1 MSKPNRET
9 PVLTGEDALKF
20 EMASQNVSPA
30 SKEEKEEAKRAY
42 EFFQSVA
49 TFAL

>member
-1 MSKPNRET
+1 MAKPIRET

-20 EMASQNVSPA
+20 EMVSQNVSPA

>member
-1 MSKPNRET
+1 MAKPIRET

-20 EMASQNVSPA
+20 EMSSLSVSPA

-42 EFFQSVA
+42 EFFQTVA
-49 TFAL
+49 TFTL

>member
-1 MSKPNRET
+1 MAKPIRET

-20 EMASQNVSPA
+20 EMTSQSVSPA
-30 SKEEKEEAKRAY
+30 SKDEKDEAKRAY